1 VVALLGASSKA
12 MMRRP
17 ALPALAVSL
26 AFGLA
31 TPALAQSTTPPDA
44 AQQTLVQGL
53 QAQYE
58 VALIRERKM
67 ADDRETEQLG
77 ALEARLKA
85 ARADADAA
93 SGAAKQLNAALD
105 SARADYAKMA
115 GTVVRHDPT
124 FQVDVAVLKQQAETA
139 AAQASPRLAAALQR
153 FADGERKEAWPE
165 IESEIDKAMKAP
177 GVYVATKAADLRQL
191 ASLRDVMRAHG
202 EAGSA
207 EVLKLYDASV
217 ELDPTNFRAQLE
229 RARLARDVGDL
240 VRARADAEEAHRIA
254 TTDAERAEALRTI
267 AEQAAAQHD
276 YANATDGY
284 DQALAI
290 FRRLAEHEQSPSA
303 RNRVAETL
311 QDKGDLLVL
320 TGDFKGAK
328 AAYAEGLG
336 VRQALADAAPGD
348 VNLQDELASF
358 YQRIGDLDVKIGDV
372 AGARD
377 AYAQGLAIRQKLA
390 AAEPGNTDLAYYASA
405 FMRRIGDLEAAQGDY
420 VAARKQYEA
429 CLEIRRRLSAE
440 NPSSAQL
447 KNAVSLDL
455 EDLAGVAFSQGD
467 YKTARE
473 DYAASLAIREKL
485 AAADPTNAALQQ
497 LILRAMARL
506 ARSYGANGDWAPV
519 AKQYRKIRDAGQLTP
534 GDEKI
539 LDALRAHGLAAG
551 L

>member
-1 VVALLGASSKA
+1 

-17 ALPALAVSL
+17 AFSALAVWL

-31 TPALAQSTTPPDA
+31 TPAFAESTTPLDA
-44 AQQTLVQGL
+44 AQQGLVQGL

-77 ALEARLKA
+77 ELEARLKA

-115 GTVVRHDPT
+115 GAVVRHDPT
-124 FQVDVAVLKQQAETA
+124 FQIDVAVLRKQAETT
-139 AAQASPRLAAALQR
+139 AAQASPKLAAALQR
-153 FADGERKEAWPE
+153 FADGERKEAWPD

-191 ASLRDVMRAHG
+191 ASLRDVMRARG

-207 EVLKLYDASV
+207 EVLKFYDQSV
-217 ELDPTNFRAQLE
+217 ALDPTNFRAQLE
-229 RARLARDVGDL
+229 RVRLARDIGDL
-240 VRARADAEEAHRIA
+240 VRARADAEEAYRVA
-254 TTDAERAEALRTI
+254 TIDQERAEALRAI

-276 YANATDGY
+276 YVNAADGY
-284 DQALAI
+284 DKALTI
-290 FRRLAEHEQSPSA
+290 FRKLAAQDPTQTS
-303 RNRVAETL
+303 RNRVAQTL

-328 AAYAEGLG
+328 AAYTEGLAA
-336 VRQALADAAPGD
+336 RQELADAASDD
-348 VNLQDELASF
+348 VRLQDEVASF
-358 YQRIGDLDVKIGDV
+358 YQRIGDLDEKIGDL
-372 AGARD
+372 GSARE
-377 AYAQGLAIRQKLA
+377 AYGQGLIIRRKLA
-390 AAEPGNTDLAYYASA
+390 DADPTNADLAYYASA
-405 FMRRIGDLEAAQGDY
+405 FMRRIGDLEVQQGDL
-420 VAARKQYEA
+420 ADARTQYEE
-429 CLEIRRRLSAE
+429 CLAIRRKLSAQ

-447 KNAVSLDL
+447 KNAVALDL
-455 EDLAGVAFSQGD
+455 EDLAGVAFSLGD

-473 DYAASLAIREKL
+473 DYGASLAIREKL

-506 ARSYGANGDWAPV
+506 ARSYGPNGDWAPV
-519 AKQYRKIRDAGQLTP
+519 AKQYRKIKDAGQLTP